1 MSQASK
7 TQVFDSSDARAPVAQ
22 ALDELQ
28 RKAFLEKRKQ
38 ELLATARSAV
48 DGARAAGAETEE
60 ASNAETIK
68 FVAVAFAIVAVVAL
82 GSVYG
87 IMWALDNF

>member
-1 MSQASK
+1 MSPTSK
-7 TQVFDSSDARAPVAQ
+7 TQIFDSSDARSPVAQ
-22 ALDELQ
+22 ELDERQ

-38 ELLATARSAV
+38 ELLASTRAAV
-48 DGARAAGAETEE
+48 DGARAAETEE
-60 ASNAETIK
+60 ASTAETIK